1 MRIEKITSKKLGK
14 KEITATRNRMVLLY
28 KKLKNKG
35 YQKRYIVEHILPKIV
50 VFGEAEI
57 MPKFI

>member
-1 MRIEKITSKKLGK
+1 MKIEKITSKQLSKR
-14 KEITATRNRMVLLY
+14 EITDVRNRMVSLY

-35 YQKRYIVEHILPKIV
+35 YQKRYIIEHILPKII